1 MKYKARLATQRRTE
15 IETHRYFQLFT
26 EYLNHLKGDIKMSTF
41 LGEKYKAEYEAEL
54 RTAIAE
60 TNDSFRRA
68 AMKGIKSTDG
78 KAVRTQGVAALG
90 SLTNLFLQAQI
101 AAFDAFTETN
111 DPHGEHD
118 FGSIQLDGCPKVFWK
133 IDDYSDA
140 SMDSG
145 ADDKLNAY
153 RVRVIMLADEY

>member
-1 MKYKARLATQRRTE
+1 MYVGDRDTFNDVFCQDCEKKVCRSASPKGDTFFYIASRETLDTHGLCEDCRLAS
-15 IETHRYFQLFT
+15 
-26 EYLNHLKGDIKMSTF
+26 K
-41 LGEKYKAEYEAEL
+41 
-54 RTAIAE
+54 IAE
-60 TNDSFRRA
+60 TNDRFRRA

-118 FGSIQLDGCPKVFWK
+118 FGSIQLDGCLKVFWK
-133 IDDYSDA
+133 IDYYSDA

-153 RVRVIMLADEY
+153 RVLVIMLADEY

>member
-1 MKYKARLATQRRTE
+1 
-15 IETHRYFQLFT
+15 
-26 EYLNHLKGDIKMSTF
+26 MSTF
-41 LGEKYKAEYEAEL
+41 LGEKNKAEYEAEL

-60 TNDSFRRA
+60 KNDSFRRA

-118 FGSIQLDGCPKVFWK
+118 FGCVQLDGCLKVFWK

-153 RVRVIMLADEY
+153 RVLVIMLADEY

>member
-1 MKYKARLATQRRTE
+1 MKYKARLATQRRKE

-68 AMKGIKSTDG
+68 AVKYPSLKTWACERAFSSSKPVAITDFSFHRG
-78 KAVRTQGVAALG
+78 WYPIPLHEG
-90 SLTNLFLQAQI
+90 
-101 AAFDAFTETN
+101 
-111 DPHGEHD
+111 H
-118 FGSIQLDGCPKVFWK
+118 
-133 IDDYSDA
+133 
-140 SMDSG
+140 
-145 ADDKLNAY
+145 KLPYARCSKPRCGRGQVSNHTIY
-153 RVRVIMLADEY
+153 NGTDVQTTSV